1 MSSGGGKCQLFAPSE
16 PEDSV
21 IVCTNQMVGGTGM
34 KIILLRRKLLAVL
47 ACVLAAAAMFYVVN
61 YPEVVSAAATKRQ
74 LPIYCVQRDQ
84 KMVAISFD
92 AAWGDVRL
100 RHPG

>member
-1 MSSGGGKCQLFAPSE
+1 
-16 PEDSV
+16 
-21 IVCTNQMVGGTGM
+21 M

-74 LPIYCVQRDQ
+74 LPIYCVRSLNKQGRCNQ
-84 KMVAISFD
+84 FKF
-92 AAWGDVRL
+92 
-100 RHPG
+100 

>member
-1 MSSGGGKCQLFAPSE
+1 
-16 PEDSV
+16 
-21 IVCTNQMVGGTGM
+21 M

-47 ACVLAAAAMFYVVN
+47 ACVLAAAMFYVVN

-100 RHPG
+100 RRPEP